1 MNKKIKNKLD
11 KKKEEIKKNH
21 KDMTMGVPEVPPEK
35 WEKNPKPPNFIEG
48 GPRMS
53 KKWKQV

>member
-1 MNKKIKNKLD
+1 
-11 KKKEEIKKNH
+11 
-21 KDMTMGVPEVPPEK
+21 MTMGVPEVPPEK
-35 WEKNPKPPNFIEG
+35 WEKNPNPPNFIEG